1 MKGFLKKISFLIFIA
16 SFIFALR
23 VDGIW
28 AELKGQ
34 GYVLTTSLPI
44 NQNNNFEYRAK
55 TFEMKNGYLALDPSE
70 VTYVSELGKPLWR
83 KKLSSQ
89 NVDGV
94 VSDKWMVLCEKK
106 SGDLFV
112 LDKNG
117 EILAEKFALGQVKSV
132 QVLNDKYI
140 AVLKENREL
149 ILLDKT
155 LKISST
161 TMLPKGK
168 IVDFGLNPEN
178 TEIVVGLLDL
188 SRSDFNT
195 KILFTDLQ
203 GNIKSGSHIYEAIAY
218 GVFLEDDVI
227 IMIVDSGILIYN
239 YRGELVSKVE
249 TKRTIQ
255 NFFYDKNN
263 NELFVHY
270 VDVAP
275 ELDSTKPESEI
286 VVYNIEGKAVRAFKP
301 PLKEIKGMQAFGSEL
316 MLFSKNELFVMTLEG
331 KVDKKYTYKEEI
343 QHLRTVGTKSFAL
356 EFIGKMDV
364 YVKK

>member
-1 MKGFLKKISFLIFIA
+1 MKGFFKKISFLIFIA

-23 VDGIW
+23 MDGIW

-34 GYVLTTSLPI
+34 GYVLSTSLPI

-70 VTYVSELGKPLWR
+70 VTYVSDTGKALWR

-89 NVDGV
+89 NVDGA

-112 LDKNG
+112 LDKDG
-117 EILAEKFALGQVKSV
+117 ELLAEKFALGQIQSI
-132 QVLNDKYI
+132 QVLNNKYI

-149 ILLDKT
+149 ILLDKN
-155 LKISST
+155 LKPSST

-178 TEIVVGLLDL
+178 TEIVLGLLDL

-203 GNIKSGSHIYEAIAY
+203 GNIKSGSHIYESIAY
-218 GVFLEDDVI
+218 GVFLEEDVI

-239 YRGELVSKVE
+239 YRGELVSKIE
-249 TKRTIQ
+249 AKRIIQ
-255 NFFYDKNN
+255 NFFYDTSN
-263 NELFVHY
+263 NELFIHY
-270 VDVAP
+270 VDASP
-275 ELDSTKPESEI
+275 ELESTKPQSEI
-286 VVYNIEGKAVRAFKP
+286 VVYNLEGKALRAFKP
-301 PLKEIKGMQAFGSEL
+301 PVKEIKGMRAFGREL
-316 MLFSKNELFVMTLEG
+316 MIFSKNELFVMNLEG
-331 KVDKKYTYKEEI
+331 KVEKKYVYKEEI
-343 QHLRTVGTKSFAL
+343 QHIRTVGMRSFAL